1 MNIEKSR
8 VEVVEI
14 TFGTTSGREFSP
26 FQEASLK
33 PGQVIWVQTHDE
45 ANYQI
50 RLEHLFP
57 TNQLKFE
64 RQGDDV
70 VVLFPN
76 GGKVVLRDLA
86 THSAGQSFA
95 QIQDQLIGVEEGER
109 DREADQQQAR
119 LREER
124 EEQERQAKARE
135 EEAKDERQLATD
147 GEPMSASEV
156 SIGQPDSNAVYGA
169 YNEASEDSGLGAGLW
184 AGLGLLGTAGVA
196 YALDDDD
203 DGLAAP
209 TFAGG
214 SEATASVVEGADASN
229 VVYQAEANV
238 AGDTNS
244 PVKYSLAGPDASAFE
259 IDTDTGEV
267 RLREVSDFETKDS
280 YDFTVVATNADG
292 ESSEQEVTVSVED
305 VATIV
310 AGRVLAGPVVEGH
323 GLTAE
328 IFGADGEPLGT
339 SEIDAQGNYRVVLPD
354 DYTGVVLV
362 RIVDSDTGEDY
373 LHEGSGEEGDLT
385 SDLRALGHVAAGENT
400 ALNVNPLS
408 EILTRMMLDD
418 DGGDAGTAPVDP
430 TVDDEP
436 ITQAMVEEAKQNL
449 SDAFGLDAE
458 VDINAHATQAVN
470 EEGFDDSASESQA
483 IAIVLAA
490 LAGAEVAAGES
501 MTDILNTIV
510 DSMTIDDEGA
520 EMDAH
525 ARQLLAEGAEVA
537 DE

>member
-86 THSAGQSFA
+86 MHSAGQSFA
-95 QIQDQLIGVEEGER
+95 QIQDQLIGVEESER

-147 GEPMSASEV
+147 GQSMSASE
-156 SIGQPDSNAVYGA
+156 IPAGEPDSKAVYGT

-184 AGLGLLGTAGVA
+184 AGLGLLGAAGVA
-196 YALDDDD
+196 YGLSDDDD
-203 DGLAAP
+203 DNSLTPAP
-209 TFAGG
+209 TFASGND
-214 SEATASVVEGADASN
+214 ATASVEEGN
-229 VVYQAEANV
+229 EVTEVVYQADASVE
-238 AGDTNS
+238 GDTDHS
-244 PVKYSLAGPDASAFE
+244 ITYSLAGPDASFFE
-259 IDTDTGEV
+259 IDANTGEV

-280 YDFTVVATNADG
+280 YDITVIATNEDG
-292 ESSEQEVTVSVED
+292 VTSEQQVSVSVED
-305 VATIV
+305 VVTTV
-310 AGRVLAGPVVEGH
+310 SGRVIAGPLISDH

-328 IFGADGEPLGT
+328 FYGVDGELLGT
-339 SEIDAQGNYRVVLPD
+339 SE
-354 DYTGVVLV
+354 
-362 RIVDSDTGEDY
+362 VD
-373 LHEGSGEEGDLT
+373 
-385 SDLRALGHVAAGENT
+385 
-400 ALNVNPLS
+400 
-408 EILTRMMLDD
+408 
-418 DGGDAGTAPVDP
+418 
-430 TVDDEP
+430 
-436 ITQAMVEEAKQNL
+436 
-449 SDAFGLDAE
+449 
-458 VDINAHATQAVN
+458 
-470 EEGFDDSASESQA
+470 
-483 IAIVLAA
+483 
-490 LAGAEVAAGES
+490 
-501 MTDILNTIV
+501 
-510 DSMTIDDEGA
+510 
-520 EMDAH
+520 
-525 ARQLLAEGAEVA
+525 AEGAAASHTITVTAGSGVLVGDAAVNTITLA
-537 DE
+537 DTGVTYYGLGGDDVITGGTGADTIFGGTGDDTIVGGTGDDMLTGGTGDDMLTGGDGMDTFNYVHSGAGNDVVTDFVTGVGGDILDLSDLLIGYSVGDDISDWVSSAASGTDTVLTIDHDGTGAASNLVTITLTGIIHTANIEDTLLTDGNLVVI